1 MEEEIC
7 DNNLKTLNTLQTFMS
22 TCKREESEQDL
33 EHRITKAASSH
44 VHALLANFETYFPS
58 HQATELKS
66 KLWILNSFGKQQPL
80 GSLGRIFKNDFCQ
93 QAFFSRG
100 KHAEFWVGTLNGSY
114 KDLAIQALNVLV
126 QNPTTYLAEK
136 GFSVLVDIK
145 TKKRSCLLNETLD
158 DLMRG
163 LWSMTLCLTGLQFPK
178 ICSSKRVISCL
189 PFDMNKTA
197 E

>member
-1 MEEEIC
+1 MH
-7 DNNLKTLNTLQTFMS
+7 TL
-22 TCKREESEQDL
+22 
-33 EHRITKAASSH
+33 HPSS
-44 VHALLANFETYFPS
+44 ETYFPS

-66 KLWILNSFGKQQPL
+66 KLWILNPFGEQQPPGPVGHIL
-80 GSLGRIFKNDFCQ
+80 KNDFCQ

-100 KHAEFWVGTLNGSY
+100 KHSEFWVVALQGSY

-136 GFSVLVDIK
+136 RFSVLVDIK

-163 LWSMTLCLTGLQFPK
+163 AFEQDVMPNLSE
-178 ICSSKRVISCL
+178 ISKHMQQQTSH
-189 PFDMNKTA
+189 
-197 E
+197 